1 MALDGVGPGSL
12 LGGRYA
18 LRLQLDDAPTEA
30 TWQAHD
36 RTLERSVVVRIVPA
50 GHPFADAM
58 LDAARRAGGLD
69 DARLVRVLD
78 VGREHG
84 LAFVVTELVAGRTL
98 AERLRAGPLPAEDV
112 RTLVG
117 EASLALENAR
127 RRGLHHLALTPD
139 DVHQLDDDSVRV
151 GGLAVSAAL
160 AGRDGDDTPEAD
172 AARDDTE
179 ALVALAYAG
188 LTGCWP
194 LARRAGLPPAPRVS
208 GAPVAPSQIVGGVPA
223 DLDTLC
229 AQTFAGAGAPS
240 SPGDL
245 AAQIAP
251 WGKARRS
258 TRTTGAFPHPLA
270 PTRPST
276 PAPRTT
282 GARVDPEPPTQ
293 VMAAVAD
300 ASPAPDDEPRHE
312 QPQQAPTRPAIVV
325 PRPDLRPAARAVAGA
340 VGGAVAG
347 AASGVRAGAAAGVAR
362 ARQSQVPRPASASRT
377 TAGSS
382 AGSTASTSDVGAG
395 RLERGF
401 GGGLFDDEHESPGPL
416 LPPAPLTRPPRHQT
430 RTVLALV
437 AGFVAVFLLLGYC
450 GLRGLGDNAF
460 VPDPT
465 PSVRPSPTAVATTP
479 PTTPAP
485 TPTPTAAAPTPVR
498 VVAATGFD
506 PQGDG
511 SEKNAQAGRATDGD
525 PGTSWTSDTYNSAA
539 FGGLKD
545 GVGLRL
551 DLGAPTA
558 VHAVQVAVDGAG
570 STVQLRTAPGDTLTG
585 AAVLAQVAGASGTIT
600 LTPKAPVTTRYL
612 LLWFT
617 TPAPI
622 SGGFRAGVAEVTIS

>member
-1 MALDGVGPGSL
+1 MTRPAAGGVALDGVGPGSL

-18 LRLQLDDAPTEA
+18 LRLQLDDAPTQA

-58 LDAARRAGGLD
+58 LDAARRAGGMD
-69 DARLVRVLD
+69 DPRLVRVLD
-78 VGREHG
+78 VGREQD
-84 LAFVVTELVAGRTL
+84 LAFVVTELVPGRTL
-98 AERLRAGPLPAEDV
+98 AERLRDGPLPAEDV

-160 AGRDGDDTPEAD
+160 AGRDGDTQDAD
-172 AARDDTE
+172 AAGVDDTT

-194 LARRAGLPPAPRVS
+194 LASDAGLPRAPQVS

-229 AQTFAGAGAPS
+229 AQTFAGAGAPA

-251 WGKARRS
+251 WGRARRS

-276 PAPRTT
+276 APTPAVPATPVRTPVIP
-282 GARVDPEPPTQ
+282 AVEPPP
-293 VMAAVAD
+293 AA
-300 ASPAPDDEPRHE
+300 APDDAT
-312 QPQQAPTRPAIVV
+312 QQIRSRPAVVV
-325 PRPDLRPAARAVAGA
+325 PRPDLRPAVRAVAGA
-340 VGGAVAG
+340 VAG
-347 AASGVRAGAAAGVAR
+347 VASGVRAGAAAGVAR
-362 ARQSQVPRPASASRT
+362 ARQSQLPRPAPASPSSSAPTSASD
-377 TAGSS
+377 AGADGPQRS
-382 AGSTASTSDVGAG
+382 
-395 RLERGF
+395 F
-401 GGGLFDDEHESPGPL
+401 GGGLFDHDRESPAPL
-416 LPPAPLTRPPRHQT
+416 LPPAPLTRPPQDQT

-450 GLRGLGDNAF
+450 GLRGLGDNAY

-465 PSVRPSPTAVATTP
+465 PGARPSATAAPTPT

-485 TPTPTAAAPTPVR
+485 TSTPTAAVPTPVR
-498 VVAATGFD
+498 VVAAAGFD

-511 SEKNAQAGRATDGD
+511 SEKDAQAGRATDGD

-558 VHAVQVAVDGAG
+558 VHTVQVTVDGAG
-570 STVQLRTAPGDTLTG
+570 STVQLRTAPGDTLDG
-585 AAVLAQVAGASGTIT
+585 AAVLAEAAGATGTVT

-612 LLWFT
+612 VLWFT
-617 TPAPI
+617 TAAPS
-622 SGGFRAGVAEVTIS
+622 SGGFRAGVAEVTVS